1 MLSAASCVNILVQAV
16 LNLSQQ
22 DGKRWCLCLKNHVQ
36 KYLTVSGTV
45 VREIPMRLYENLAI
59 CGSEVKR
66 ILFGLSAFDS

>member
-1 MLSAASCVNILVQAV
+1 MLRAASGVNILVQAV

-45 VREIPMRLYENLAI
+45 VRGIPLRL
-59 CGSEVKR
+59 
-66 ILFGLSAFDS
+66 